1 MKGCKIMIEPIG
13 STNYNNYNNFWSNP
27 AYSTNYYGNYQTQAV
42 VSEPNFH
49 GKDDNKTSDKKSN
62 SKQKAIIYSLV
73 GLGIIA
79 LGTLAL
85 YKGGTKGAKKVAEEA
100 KKEVS
105 QATKKEQKKAV
116 SEVEE
121 LIQKKSQATTFDEKF
136 SLTKSI
142 FEKSDDKKC
151 IQAGQDYLQ
160 YIDDIQSRKSFL
172 EDKKLQEF
180 FAKSDNIA
188 YVKSGIYGKMSD
200 VYKKENNLPNAI
212 KMMKKSLEYDAE
224 NEFIIR
230 DLAKLY
236 AENKNPDEGLKI
248 AKSALQKIQ
257 DNAFNDNQVCLF
269 DAIAECAKAKGDE
282 KLFKSINILK
292 EGSYNK
298 FKKLSPEDI
307 NFITENGIDYQK
319 ICGENGGREQ
329 SGAMAKWVLAQ
340 IEQIH

>member
-1 MKGCKIMIEPIG
+1 MIAPIG

-27 AYSTNYYGNYQTQAV
+27 AYSADYYGNYQTPTV
-42 VSEPNFH
+42 VSEPHFH
-49 GKDDNKTSDKKSN
+49 GKDDNKTSDEKSN

-142 FEKSDDKKC
+142 FEKSNNKDC
-151 IQAGQDYLQ
+151 IKAGQDYLQ
-160 YIDDIQSRKSFL
+160 YLDDIQNGTSVL
-172 EDKKLQEF
+172 QDKNLQKF
-180 FAKSDNIA
+180 FANADDIAFKKSE
-188 YVKSGIYGKMSD
+188 IYGKMSD
-200 VYKKENNLPNAI
+200 AYKKENNLPKAI
-212 KMMKKSLEYDAE
+212 ETMQKSLEYDTG
-224 NEFIIR
+224 NESIIR

-248 AKSALQKIQ
+248 AKNALQEIQ

-269 DAIAECAKAKGDE
+269 DAIAECAKAKSDE

-292 EGSYNK
+292 KGSYN
-298 FKKLSPEDI
+298 FNKLTPEDI
-307 NFITENGIDYQK
+307 KFLTDNNIDYK
-319 ICGENGGREQ
+319 TICGANGGREQ